1 MKINLDIIMHILEKP
16 DDEWQ
21 SFIDILDRGYMEN
34 FPDYKATKEFYS
46 FCRQEIQ
53 RVKKQ
58 AGISKALSAINPE
71 GVAEEQAA
79 KTPGN
84 DTQKNTATPTN
95 LLGKTAEPA
104 KEKKGE
110 ESSSKKE
117 NLLLGG
123 NSPGHGAH
131 GYRDFLSNA
140 ELIQVP
146 ADFPNAHGVGFS
158 QYEPAY
164 RLVITGSM
172 SLKAKIYVLPR
183 RRLVT
188 GELQTTALPKGVGPL
203 YGRIDAEGV
212 ASLVFSHYKLGA
224 THYGISSLHNACGI
238 PLSPSTQWDAIEKG
252 ANAVFRVHKE
262 LYQLL
267 ANAEVIQI
275 DSTGKKVMSLKKEIL
290 EHQDKAKEAGKNPDL
305 VRHGIRTTSV
315 LGTTQSQEKISIFVT
330 GKEHAGEVLDKLLP
344 NRTNS
349 EDVLLAC
356 DGSSQNTDTKF
367 RDILTVCLCNAHAYR
382 KFAECEND
390 YPSLIPEIIKA
401 YQKVFDSERFCVDKD
416 IKGADRLEYHRR
428 NSLSSMM
435 EIYQK
440 LTFWQERKLFT
451 PKSALGQASRYF
463 LKNFEE
469 LCAFLNHIGAPLHN
483 NDNEIEIKVSV
494 KHRKNSLFYKT
505 ETGAHIGDIWMS
517 LIQTAMLNKINPWA
531 WIVDLLRNP
540 EHVSQNPKAWLP
552 WNWKTLEV
560 AT

>member
-1 MKINLDIIMHILEKP
+1 MNFDNIMHIIMKN
-16 DDEWQ
+16 DEEWDL
-21 SFIDILDRGYMEN
+21 FVAPLDNEGRFESLV
-34 FPDYKATKEFYS
+34 DSKATIAHYSQMRKEF
-46 FCRQEIQ
+46 RQ
-53 RVKKQ
+53 VTKQ
-58 AGISKALSAINPE
+58 TGISEALSAISPE
-71 GVAEEQAA
+71 GVVEKQAG
-79 KTPGN
+79 KKSGN
-84 DTQKNTATPTN
+84 YTKKNTATPTN
-95 LLGKTAEPA
+95 LLGKPAEPA
-104 KEKKGE
+104 KEKNGE
-110 ESSSKKE
+110 ESASKKE

-131 GYRDFLSNA
+131 GYRDFLADA

-158 QYEPAY
+158 QYESAY
-164 RLVITGSM
+164 RLVISGSM
-172 SLKAKIYVLPR
+172 SLKAKVYELPR

-203 YGRIDAEGV
+203 YGRLDAEGV

-262 LYQLL
+262 LYQML
-267 ANAEVIQI
+267 ADAEVIQI

-290 EHQDKAKEAGKNPDL
+290 ERQGKAKEAGKNPDL

-315 LGTTQSQEKISIFVT
+315 LGTTQSQEKISLFVT
-330 GKEHAGEVLDKLLP
+330 GEDHAGEVLDKLLP
-344 NRTNS
+344 NRTNP

-367 RDILTVCLCNAHAYR
+367 RGILTLCLCNAHAYR

-390 YPSLIPEIIKA
+390 YPSLIPELIRA
-401 YQKVFDSERFCVDKD
+401 YQKVFDSERFCVDKG
-416 IKGADRLEYHRR
+416 ITGVDRLDYHRR
-428 NSLSSMM
+428 NSLSIMM

-440 LTFWQERKLFT
+440 LTFWQDRKLFT
-451 PKSALGQASRYF
+451 PKSALGQASKYF
-463 LKNFEE
+463 LKNFDA

-505 ETGAHIGDIWMS
+505 ENGAHIGDIWMS

-531 WIVDLLRNP
+531 WIVDLLKNP
-540 EHVSQNPKAWLP
+540 DHVARDPKAWLP
-552 WNWKTLEV
+552 WNWNTLEASV
-560 AT
+560 